1 MCTKNILIKT
11 EEKIM
16 KKLSI
21 VLALIMALSCFS
33 FAAFAAD
40 EESSAAKTVDIAIK
54 VVYLA
59 AHPDG
64 SYHDSSVKDNWVDS
78 RIVTYRVKA
87 GSTLTAKDILAIV
100 SQAAVNE
107 DGKPVMVL
115 DGTEFVLNEKV
126 FLGKV
131 TTKEENGKTTI
142 TDVTVQNPTSMGS
155 EVLDDPKTIYG
166 YVCYAA
172 EIDDVDNFA
181 QVAASELG
189 GYNWAGV
196 AKANVTLINELIKG
210 FRAAV
215 DSVIKDTD
223 SLGKTEKAAA
233 VNGTTAARTS
243 PKTGASAVAGVAVV
257 VLALSATTA
266 VVLRKKED

>member
-1 MCTKNILIKT
+1 
-11 EEKIM
+11 M

-54 VVYLA
+54 VIYLA
-59 AHPDG
+59 AHPDDPEIPG
-64 SYHDSSVKDNWVDS
+64 DFHDSTLKDNWVDS

-115 DGTEFVLNEKV
+115 DGTEYVLNEKV
-126 FLGKV
+126 FLG
-131 TTKEENGKTTI
+131 
-142 TDVTVQNPTSMGS
+142 DVLDKDGNIIEGNSNKAVDDVRLQNPTSMGS
-155 EVLDDPKTIYG
+155 QVLDDTDKSYG
-166 YVCYAA
+166 YICYAA

-196 AKANVTLINELIKG
+196 ANANVTLINELIKG

>member
-1 MCTKNILIKT
+1 
-11 EEKIM
+11 M

-21 VLALIMALSCFS
+21 ILALIMALSCFS
-33 FAAFAAD
+33 FAAFAAGD
-40 EESSAAKTVDIAIK
+40 EESSAAAAATTTKKEMIDFYIS

-64 SYHDSSVKDNWVDS
+64 SYHDHSGNIRGIVDEVTIRYRAEKGTKITPEFITNIVKQAATVKVKDDVE
-78 RIVTYRVKA
+78 
-87 GSTLTAKDILAIV
+87 
-100 SQAAVNE
+100 Q
-107 DGKPVMVL
+107 PVLVL
-115 DGTEFVLNEKV
+115 DETEYVLNPKV
-126 FLGKV
+126 FLGDY
-131 TTKEENGKTTI
+131 N
-142 TDVTVQNPTSMGS
+142 GS
-155 EVLDDPKTIYG
+155 EVILQANGPSSLGSQPLGEDEGDNNYA
-166 YVCYAA
+166 YVCYAM

-189 GYNWAGV
+189 GYNWDGV

>member
-1 MCTKNILIKT
+1 
-11 EEKIM
+11 
-16 KKLSI
+16 
-21 VLALIMALSCFS
+21 
-33 FAAFAAD
+33 
-40 EESSAAKTVDIAIK
+40 
-54 VVYLA
+54 
-59 AHPDG
+59 
-64 SYHDSSVKDNWVDS
+64 
-78 RIVTYRVKA
+78 
-87 GSTLTAKDILAIV
+87 
-100 SQAAVNE
+100 
-107 DGKPVMVL
+107 MVL
-115 DGTEFVLNEKV
+115 DGTEYVLNEKV
-126 FLGKV
+126 FLG
-131 TTKEENGKTTI
+131 
-142 TDVTVQNPTSMGS
+142 DVILDGNVVEDVVLQNPTSMGS
-155 EVLDDPKTIYG
+155 QVLDDTDTSYG
-166 YVCYAA
+166 YICYAA

-196 AKANVTLINELIKG
+196 ANANVTLINELIKG